1 MWQTSHSVDTCCFIC
16 FTLFQQLLFLKTF
29 WADPDP
35 PIPTSFMGL
44 HNHRRP
50 LLPSS
55 GFISYKK
62 EIRRRVQYPCTW
74 IHHYLLV
81 AILKM
86 KRFFNVIEL
95 FSCCLFSETTAYSAV
110 KTAQNIFKKCT
121 SKYTKLK
128 STAFGKLLWN
138 HYCNQLWILSNTTF
152 YFSLSLRSHFKCHW
166 KYCGRDW
173 GYKLIMCFFIYLN
186 MWVWFVIFTQALFR
200 FLFLSHGHYLAKYCF
215 KRYLTCVFKKNRQK
229 KKQLENCCWNHTV
242 FVLSTCALSVWKALY
257 CN

>member
-1 MWQTSHSVDTCCFIC
+1 MDTCCFIC
-16 FTLFQQLLFLKTF
+16 FTLLQQLLFLKTF

-62 EIRRRVQYPCTW
+62 EMRRRVQYPCTW

-121 SKYTKLK
+121 SKPN
-128 STAFGKLLWN
+128 W
-138 HYCNQLWILSNTTF
+138 NQL
-152 YFSLSLRSHFKCHW
+152 H
-166 KYCGRDW
+166 
-173 GYKLIMCFFIYLN
+173 
-186 MWVWFVIFTQALFR
+186 
-200 FLFLSHGHYLAKYCF
+200 
-215 KRYLTCVFKKNRQK
+215 
-229 KKQLENCCWNHTV
+229 LENYCETITAISCEFYQILH
-242 FVLSTCALSVWKALY
+242 FISHCLY
-257 CN
+257 ARTSNVTGSIVVGTEGTNW